1 MRIIEC
7 TVNNEYIV
15 GGGVPIGAAGSH
27 DDVVLRLAFG
37 EMWTGLNIYATF
49 TDALGENATAVML
62 LPSMLVSGT
71 IMTYDLPIPASAKR
85 IEGRTS
91 LSLTGYTVVNGT
103 EGIATNTATAYFR
116 VLPSKVALLDD
127 GTVDATLAEQLLS
140 EMNYTEERVG
150 EAEEVAAT
158 AAREAA
164 NAVDTSNA
172 AVDVANA
179 AKEISDEVKARADRG
194 EFKGDKG
201 DQGERGQP
209 GNDGR
214 TPVKGTDYY
223 TESDKSEMVDRV
235 VAALP
240 KYRGEAV
247 DV

>member
-71 IMTYDLPIPASAKR
+71 TMTYDLPIPASAKR

-91 LSLTGYTVVNGT
+91 LSLTGYTVVNGS
-103 EGIATNTATAYFR
+103 EGIATNTATVYFR

-127 GTVDATLAEQLLS
+127 GTVDATLAEQLLA

-150 EAEEVAAT
+150 EAEEVAAN

-172 AVDVANA
+172 A
-179 AKEISDEVKARADRG
+179 KEIADKVKARADRG

-201 DQGERGQP
+201 DP
-209 GNDGR
+209 
-214 TPVKGTDYY
+214 YIL
-223 TESDKSEMVDRV
+223 TEKDISVIVSATVN
-235 VAALP
+235 ALP
-240 KYRGEAV
+240 KYNGEAV

>member
-1 MRIIEC
+1 MAKRIIEL
-7 TVNNEYIV
+7 TVSDEYVI

-27 DDVVLRLAFG
+27 DDVVLRMAFG

-49 TDALGENATAVML
+49 TDALGENATEVML

-103 EGIATNTATAYFR
+103 KGIATNTTTTYFR

-140 EMNYTEERVG
+140 EMNYTEGRVG
-150 EAEEVAAT
+150 EAEVVAA
-158 AAREAA
+158 AATLEAA
-164 NAVDTSNA
+164 N

-194 EFKGDKG
+194 EFKGEKG
-201 DQGERGQP
+201 DP
-209 GNDGR
+209 
-214 TPVKGTDYY
+214 YIL
-223 TESDKSEMVDRV
+223 TEKDISVIVSATVN
-235 VAALP
+235 ALP
-240 KYRGEAV
+240 KYKGEAV
-247 DV
+247 DA

>member
-1 MRIIEC
+1 MAKRIIEL
-7 TVNNEYIV
+7 TVSDEYVI

-27 DDVVLRLAFG
+27 DDVVLRMAFG

-49 TDALGENATAVML
+49 TDALGENATEVML

-103 EGIATNTATAYFR
+103 KGIATNTTTTYFR

-140 EMNYTEERVG
+140 EMNYTEGRVV
-150 EAEEVAAT
+150 EVEEVAAT
-158 AAREAA
+158 AAMEAA
-164 NAVDTSNA
+164 N

-194 EFKGDKG
+194 EFKGA
-201 DQGERGQP
+201 
-209 GNDGR
+209 DGR

-223 TESDKSEMVDRV
+223 TESDVSEMVGRV
-235 VAALP
+235 VATLP

>member
-1 MRIIEC
+1 MAKRIIEL
-7 TVNNEYIV
+7 TVSDEYVI

-27 DDVVLRLAFG
+27 DDVVLRMAFG
-37 EMWTGLNIYATF
+37 EMWTGLNVYATF
-49 TDALGENATAVML
+49 TDALGENATVVML

-140 EMNYTEERVG
+140 EMNYTEGRVV
-150 EAEEVAAT
+150 EVEEVAAT
-158 AAREAA
+158 AASIAA
-164 NAVDTSNA
+164 N

-194 EFKGDKG
+194 EFKGEKG
-201 DQGERGQP
+201 DP
-209 GNDGR
+209 
-214 TPVKGTDYY
+214 YIL
-223 TESDKSEMVDRV
+223 TEKDISVIVSATVN
-235 VAALP
+235 ALP
-240 KYRGEAV
+240 KYKGEAV
-247 DV
+247 DA

>member
-1 MRIIEC
+1 MAKRIIEL
-7 TVNNEYIV
+7 TVSDEYVI

-27 DDVVLRLAFG
+27 DDVVLRMAFG

-49 TDALGENATAVML
+49 TDALGENATEVML

-85 IEGRTS
+85 VEGRTS

-103 EGIATNTATAYFR
+103 KGIATNTTTTYFR

-140 EMNYTEERVG
+140 EMNYTEGRVV
-150 EAEEVAAT
+150 EVEEVAAT
-158 AAREAA
+158 AAMEAA
-164 NAVDTSNA
+164 N

-194 EFKGDKG
+194 EFKGDP
-201 DQGERGQP
+201 GQP
-209 GNDGR
+209 GR

>member
-1 MRIIEC
+1 MKDCRITEAEAARVLIKNANDRPNALATYGEAKK
-7 TVNNEYIV
+7 NSNETKDLFDRQFELVKQKHNELNEEV
-15 GGGVPIGAAGSH
+15 GREIGTMDERVREAEAVASAANEISESAAKTAGS
-27 DDVVLRLAFG
+27 
-37 EMWTGLNIYATF
+37 AT
-49 TDALGENATAVML
+49 DTAN
-62 LPSMLVSGT
+62 
-71 IMTYDLPIPASAKR
+71 SAM
-85 IEGRTS
+85 E
-91 LSLTGYTVVNGT
+91 
-103 EGIATNTATAYFR
+103 
-116 VLPSKVALLDD
+116 
-127 GTVDATLAEQLLS
+127 
-140 EMNYTEERVG
+140 
-150 EAEEVAAT
+150 
-158 AAREAA
+158 
-164 NAVDTSNA
+164 
-172 AVDVANA
+172 VANA